1 MAEGFSEAVGSVVVH
16 DLIQVIHEQRSYLSE
31 IDGAIGDGDHGI
43 NMDKGFSLTAKR
55 MEGQILGLSESLK
68 LLGDILVEEIGG
80 SMGPLYGTFFK
91 KMARVSKGVGV
102 VDGRILEQMLESA
115 YQGILAIGDARV
127 GDKTMVDTLDPAVK
141 ALKQANAAALGFAEA
156 LDAMVEGAYAGWQST
171 KDMVARVGRASRL
184 GERSRGTLDAGATS
198 CYLIIK
204 TLAQSMKEL
213 SKCE

>member
-1 MAEGFSEAVGSVVVH
+1 MSEGFNEASGSIIVR
-16 DLIQVIHEQRSYLSE
+16 DLIQVIHEQRAYLSE

-43 NMDKGFSLTAKR
+43 NMDKGFTLTARR
-55 MEGQILGLSESLK
+55 MEGQLLGMSESLK

-91 KMARVSKGVGV
+91 KMARVSKGIGV
-102 VDGRILEQMLESA
+102 VDGRVLEQMLESA
-115 YQGILAIGDARV
+115 YQGILTIGDARV
-127 GDKTMVDTLDPAVK
+127 GDKTMVDTLDPALQ
-141 ALKQANAAALGFAEA
+141 ALKLANSAGRGFSDA
-156 LDAMVEGAYAGWQST
+156 LDAMVEGAHAGWQST
-171 KDMVARVGRASRL
+171 KDMIARVGRASRL

-213 SKCE
+213 SK